1 MNIRPKNGIL
11 FAQTG
16 VKFSQDNLG
25 GANWRQQVFN
35 NYRQHLLD
43 QLAKYGKADDYGY
56 WLNEM
61 QSRHANLYN
70 LAGGEKGNW
79 QNIAYKNDLV
89 GQYQQDY
96 RGGIGN
102 DNQYKRYGTI
112 KIDDKDRYDF
122 NQTGIKT
129 NQNTRYNIANPPSRT
144 SGDFSRDDYNYKVD
158 NLYSAITDDRRLLG
172 RKGDWDENSEEYK
185 QWQSDLNKSGWETYL
200 DTNDN
205 YYKLRRLNNP
215 PSLTPQENVE
225 QKLTGI
231 NPTETK
237 DKESIW
243 GNVLSSIKGQAPN
256 LIEALRLG
264 INLNNNKRIFDTMMQ
279 AIRPNLQQSYNT
291 HRQVVGDEATK
302 QGFYRRAAQGESKVA
317 KPFTSDADRQ
327 MAYMMEAKRVGDELR
342 AQGDLADNQEIR
354 RTSDESN
361 QHQWAN
367 VQRDTEVANHNTL
380 ELNQANAAKRQQEA
394 LKYSA
399 DTSSWDNYL
408 MSIENRIRQQDLKKE
423 SVEDQIKSLQMQDDL
438 DNDPEYKNAYT
449 ALETAIKNNT
459 SSSGQ
464 INWDASEVRQA
475 QQNLQKIKRQ
485 AYIKYFKI
493 YYGKRGTKMEYSRD
507 DKYLYKTSR
516 DIVDHFRKMTKITD
530 DSRIRTRGKTVKL
543 SSHPKKYQQGGVAP
557 YTVFRPLSLMGPSI
571 GTTTSSGGGTKSTSS
586 KEDPAKNK
594 LDMVKELF
602 KSIQGLPIDT
612 DLVYSELDN
621 LFKRYQVFGQE
632 MSTDDITSVYLRAMQ
647 RISHLKYSQSE
658 YDKALQVATS
668 NDALGEFAVGA
679 DGEIVVQNLDT
690 GEIKKTTLSQFKNL
704 EGRWNPLKN
713 SQLLTARAH
722 SKNFAFDDTIF
733 NIVNNGIGLS
743 KISKHIKEL
752 AGSLSVPERKLEG
765 ISEVQ
770 AGRVKNGL
778 QVLSGFSETPDGY
791 YKISQD
797 IKDPSSTISAALKYI
812 YGVLPE
818 NYKTI
823 LKLHAGGD
831 EGAKDLILSFL
842 TSQTSNSYKEDVTP
856 LTGKASDKDPSKG
869 INSNFLDQVQ
879 RDQIGVDRPFEL
891 ITKDNNSKLYSLNS
905 KYISQLPNVSEDMSL
920 SEMLGKSKIG
930 SIMDSRLGVT
940 FGDQVINPDNFKDI
954 MFDPGGGATIVTLPC
969 KYENGHKVVNFAIKD
984 EYDSAVKEVSNT
996 IPVDYTNPRFIQ
1008 KLAEKLHEKGLDS
1021 LLNGSNLDPNMFGHF
1036 MVVSA
1041 YTTDKVKFKTDSN
1054 YIEKVKNPDKD
1065 LENRIIKGLSTNK
1078 DKNDYELDVDDKWG
1092 WFELTYDDI
1101 YRGNVFIPL
1110 NNDPVSAQTG
1120 WGSDNN
1126 LTETRQLAEQYQNFQ
1141 KSSKQKDSSSSNL

>member
-1 MNIRPKNGIL
+1 MNIRPKNIPKFQNGGVPQWYLNRYGNRTSLLGWNSNLRYNYSNNNLNINDHRNAGNLETAYNKNIAYTGTPGVITSDIQSFYDSDGKGMSAEDFVNFYNSKAADIRKHWGVDQTYGTKNAQDHNRL
-11 FAQTG
+11 FRRMFKSRSDQNSV
-16 VKFSQDNLG
+16 VKPSDYNIGYQDNL
-25 GANWRQQVFN
+25 
-35 NYRQHLLD
+35 D
-43 QLAKYGKADDYGY
+43 
-56 WLNEM
+56 
-61 QSRHANLYN
+61 
-70 LAGGEKGNW
+70 
-79 QNIAYKNDLV
+79 NIE
-89 GQYQQDY
+89 GSS
-96 RGGIGN
+96 
-102 DNQYKRYGTI
+102 T
-112 KIDDKDRYDF
+112 
-122 NQTGIKT
+122 
-129 NQNTRYNIANPPSRT
+129 
-144 SGDFSRDDYNYKVD
+144 
-158 NLYSAITDDRRLLG
+158 
-172 RKGDWDENSEEYK
+172 W
-185 QWQSDLNKSGWETYL
+185 
-200 DTNDN
+200 
-205 YYKLRRLNNP
+205 LRRMDQYENEFDINNPDNNRVHEILLSNGNKVKVYKKANGDIGLFSNTPNNP
-215 PSLTPQENVE
+215 PSSTPQENVE

-231 NPTETK
+231 NPAETK

-302 QGFYRRAAQGESKVA
+302 QGFYRRAAQGESKAA

-327 MAYMMEAKRVGDELR
+327 MTYMMEAKRVGDELR
-342 AQGDLADNQEIR
+342 AQGDLVDNQEIR

-408 MSIENRIRQQDLKKE
+408 MSIENRIRQEDLKKE
-423 SVEDQIKSLQMQDDL
+423 SIEDQIKSLQMQDDL
-438 DNDPEYKNAYT
+438 DNDPGYRNAYT

-459 SSSGQ
+459 SSSG
-464 INWDASEVRQA
+464 INWEAPEVKQA

-557 YTVFRPLSLMGPSI
+557 YTVFRPVSLMGPSM
-571 GTTTSSGGGTKSTSS
+571 GTTTSNGSSAKSTSS

-621 LFKRYQVFGQE
+621 LFKKYQVFGQE
-632 MSTDDITSVYLRAMQ
+632 MTTDDITSIYLRAMQ

-690 GEIKKTTLSQFKNL
+690 GEIKKTTLNQFKNL

-743 KISKHIKEL
+743 KIANHIKSL

-770 AGRVKNGL
+770 AGKVKSGL

-797 IKDPSSTISAALKYI
+797 IKDPSSTVSTALKYI

-842 TSQTSNSYKEDVTP
+842 TSQTSNSYKEDIAP
-856 LTGKASDKDPSKG
+856 LTGKASDKNEGVKSNPLMNFLLGLGHQENISFNTGTSMEVHAVGRYG
-869 INSNFLDQVQ
+869 ILQNSNGQNLGQGHTLQDVSNSPYAALDLNKATFGGQKLNTGAYSH
-879 RDQIGVDRPFEL
+879 IIL
-891 ITKDNNSKLYSLNS
+891 NNSDIVSVELPYKIDRTGVPVPDFQQLKHIEEAEDDIRKQGISDKDIQKINQIYQAHDLPPKYTNTGKLNESKYMRFAGIQATLDEKALQSGTPLNQDEIQLANDEERKLYNETMQ
-905 KYISQLPNVSEDMSL
+905 K
-920 SEMLGKSKIG
+920 
-930 SIMDSRLGVT
+930 
-940 FGDQVINPDNFKDI
+940 
-954 MFDPGGGATIVTLPC
+954 
-969 KYENGHKVVNFAIKD
+969 NG
-984 EYDSAVKEVSNT
+984 
-996 IPVDYTNPRFIQ
+996 
-1008 KLAEKLHEKGLDS
+1008 
-1021 LLNGSNLDPNMFGHF
+1021 
-1036 MVVSA
+1036 
-1041 YTTDKVKFKTDSN
+1041 
-1054 YIEKVKNPDKD
+1054 VKN
-1065 LENRIIKGLSTNK
+1065 
-1078 DKNDYELDVDDKWG
+1078 YELDNGG
-1092 WFELTYDDI
+1092 WYDF
-1101 YRGNVFIPL
+1101 GNIFGTQEKLYKGTIFIPIREDWVAAFTAS
-1110 NNDPVSAQTG
+1110 NQ
-1120 WGSDNN
+1120 N
-1126 LTETRQLAEQYQNFQ
+1126 LDL
-1141 KSSKQKDSSSSNL
+1141 SNLPKDANKVAAMQHIPQTREYKAPPKEHIND